1 MKDKEVNDHHFSYVQ
16 LCSVGQQDRY
26 ASGGDEN
33 CSQQLYLNDRGKH
46 SVINLA
52 IFFQHNGIKIYEKCR
67 RKLHRHATTQL
78 LKITMYEKSVYFLRL
93 RSPRAR
99 VHPGLTYP
107 PGLALHFS
115 CDLHLNPSTRT
126 WLDFTP
132 WLTLG
137 SWLGAEEG
145 SCSTLSLESVRLGSM
160 PSFLRASSSCL
171 SLTAFLSLKDESVTD
186 WNTSFIFVPGFLLF
200 LPTPK
205 HKQSFKQQSVNMT
218 SR

>member
-1 MKDKEVNDHHFSYVQ
+1 MTKSFKYVILEHLPQLNYYHFNYVQ
-16 LCSVGQQDRY
+16 LCIVGQQDRN
-26 ASGGDEN
+26 ASRGEEN
-33 CSQQLYLNDRGKH
+33 CSSSQQLYLNDRGKH

-67 RKLHRHATTQL
+67 RKLYRHATTKL

-107 PGLALHFS
+107 PGLALYFS

-126 WLDFTP
+126 MLDFTP
-132 WLTLG
+132 WMTLG

-145 SCSTLSLESVRLGSM
+145 SCLTSSLDSARSQ
-160 PSFLRASSSCL
+160 SIAFFIRASSSCL
-171 SLTAFLSLKDESVTD
+171 NLTFFLSLKDESD
-186 WNTSFIFVPGFLLF
+186 PD
-200 LPTPK
+200 
-205 HKQSFKQQSVNMT
+205 
-218 SR
+218 